1 LPVPVPLASLSQPRS
16 TSAVPQS
23 AASHLVSPPSPA
35 ADSNSKSHVA
45 GNVKAHPA
53 VPLEDGPAA
62 LLPSVAVTDTP
73 PRSPNVLPTPDSQ
86 LHDAPNGASC
96 SSNGAPSSE
105 EGPSVHEDDLSAAT
119 SPEDERLR
127 IDSAISN
134 PPDDDDESFEKSG
147 LKSSLPNKERYDES
161 TNHAPSH
168 SVDAVSSPSST
179 TGAYSTSTPKPVHHS
194 PDTSPEADSS
204 RSAEELARTIND
216 AHQVLEDVTMKDAG
230 ASGGALVNGT
240 SPNYQLRLEEAQA
253 NVAATRPVDDGQASA
268 ATPKLDQEM
277 SDLDGSDARKET
289 PNKLMGPPN
298 GDATSSHATPATN
311 PPSAMFK
318 DVEMTDA
325 PHVKTRPASI
335 STNAGET
342 VPSSTPSRMTTR
354 VASGAIRQ
362 KSVSEILG
370 EVSKTSPVLNMSPS
384 MRRHSVN
391 NEQDSSEKH
400 HRRRSTVVFSR
411 DKDPASAKAYAT
423 DLDGYLALKG
433 ASLDQEKDYLR
444 PLFLHQAWAPPRS
457 RTLSDLISTASKTL
471 TTSDICAVN
480 RELVEIKILRRIYQ
494 LQNANKWSL
503 RQMAKYNDP
512 TPPPCHQDFLLRE
525 MRWMRTDFR
534 EERKWKLQLARN
546 LARWCAE
553 YVAAPEGVRR
563 TLRVQT
569 SSLPVHDT
577 DVMAESFDG
586 LAEDDILETIA
597 PNNPPTNLFSL
608 DYDEVV
614 FQISHT
620 PHGTALLGELPLY
633 DPKSDAR
640 STDSSLPLPSRNTL
654 VPVSKYVT
662 GKLVPKIDSPPR
674 KRSRFD
680 FEQSDEDTG
689 PPRKRT
695 NSSQSSPFLS
705 PARRSSPRTEIP
717 PEDQEVALFNPIN
730 KHILDRIRANHA
742 FRPPTE
748 FNMPAPAF
756 YETRL
761 QSQWTWDEDQR
772 LRHCVRKYSY
782 NWSLIAQDL
791 ADQTQSSQFMPAP
804 ERRTPWECFERWMQ
818 LEGLPNDM
826 SRTAYFKTYQSR
838 IEQANLKIS
847 QAAAN
852 AQAQPGTAQS
862 PTQTH
867 TIKRR
872 TSSQPIKVERRKD
885 VKHIGMVDAIRRVA
899 RKRENILHRAHESM

>member
-1 LPVPVPLASLSQPRS
+1 
-16 TSAVPQS
+16 
-23 AASHLVSPPSPA
+23 
-35 ADSNSKSHVA
+35 
-45 GNVKAHPA
+45 
-53 VPLEDGPAA
+53 
-62 LLPSVAVTDTP
+62 
-73 PRSPNVLPTPDSQ
+73 
-86 LHDAPNGASC
+86 LHDAPNGIAAC

-105 EGPSVHEDDLSAAT
+105 EGPSVHEDESVSAAP
-119 SPEDERLR
+119 SPDDERLR

-134 PPDDDDESFEKSG
+134 PPDDEDEFEKPG
-147 LKSSLPNKERYDES
+147 LKSSMQGLPDKERYAGS
-161 TNHAPSH
+161 TNNPASH
-168 SVDAVSSPSST
+168 SVDAASSPSST
-179 TGAYSTSTPKPVHHS
+179 TGAYSTSTPKPIHHS

-204 RSAEELARTIND
+204 RSAED
-216 AHQVLEDVTMKDAG
+216 AHQSDASMKDPGSA
-230 ASGGALVNGT
+230 GGALVNGT

-253 NVAATRPVDDGQASA
+253 NVAATRTVDDGQAIVAPQKPSDDPSQVQSDDP
-268 ATPKLDQEM
+268 TPKEM
-277 SDLDGSDARKET
+277 
-289 PNKLMGPPN
+289 PNTLMGPPN
-298 GDATSSHATPATN
+298 GDASHNSRATN
-311 PPSAMFK
+311 PPSAPFK

-325 PHVKTRPASI
+325 PHVKTRPATI
-335 STNAGET
+335 STAVGEGQP
-342 VPSSTPSRMTTR
+342 PSSTPTRMTTR

-370 EVSKTSPVLNMSPS
+370 EVSKTSPVLNTSPT
-384 MRRHSVN
+384 MRRHSGEA
-391 NEQDSSEKH
+391 NEPESGEKRH
-400 HRRRSTVVFSR
+400 HRRRSTVVFSK
-411 DKDPASAKAYAT
+411 DKDPVSAKAYAT

-433 ASLDQEKDYLR
+433 ASLDPEKDYLR
-444 PLFLHQAWAPPRS
+444 PLFLSQAWAPPRS

-503 RQMAKYNDP
+503 RQMAKYRDP
-512 TPPPCHQDFLLRE
+512 TPPPSHQDFLLRE

-534 EERKWKLQLARN
+534 EERRWKLQLARN

-553 YVAAPEGVRR
+553 YVAAPKDVQR

-569 SSLPVHDT
+569 SSPPVHDAT
-577 DVMAESFDG
+577 EVIADSFDG
-586 LAEDDILETIA
+586 LTEDDILETIA
-597 PNNPPTNLFSL
+597 PSNPPTNLFSL
-608 DYDEVV
+608 DYDEIL
-614 FQISHT
+614 FPISHT

-633 DPKSDAR
+633 DPKSDVR
-640 STDSSLPLPSRNTL
+640 STEASLPLPSANSL

-662 GKLVPKIDSPPR
+662 GKLVPKIDSLPR
-674 KRSRFD
+674 KRSRYD
-680 FEQSDEDTG
+680 FELSDEDVG
-689 PPRKRT
+689 PPHKRT

-717 PEDQEVALFNPIN
+717 PDDQEVALFNPIN

-748 FNMPAPAF
+748 FNMPSPTF

-791 ADQTQSSQFMPAP
+791 ADQTQSSQYMSAP

-852 AQAQPGTAQS
+852 AQAQPGAAQS

>member
-1 LPVPVPLASLSQPRS
+1 
-16 TSAVPQS
+16 
-23 AASHLVSPPSPA
+23 
-35 ADSNSKSHVA
+35 
-45 GNVKAHPA
+45 
-53 VPLEDGPAA
+53 
-62 LLPSVAVTDTP
+62 VT
-73 PRSPNVLPTPDSQ
+73 
-86 LHDAPNGASC
+86 
-96 SSNGAPSSE
+96 E
-105 EGPSVHEDDLSAAT
+105 
-119 SPEDERLR
+119 PE
-127 IDSAISN
+127 
-134 PPDDDDESFEKSG
+134 
-147 LKSSLPNKERYDES
+147 
-161 TNHAPSH
+161 
-168 SVDAVSSPSST
+168 
-179 TGAYSTSTPKPVHHS
+179 
-194 PDTSPEADSS
+194 
-204 RSAEELARTIND
+204 
-216 AHQVLEDVTMKDAG
+216 
-230 ASGGALVNGT
+230 
-240 SPNYQLRLEEAQA
+240 
-253 NVAATRPVDDGQASA
+253 
-268 ATPKLDQEM
+268 
-277 SDLDGSDARKET
+277 
-289 PNKLMGPPN
+289 
-298 GDATSSHATPATN
+298 
-311 PPSAMFK
+311 
-318 DVEMTDA
+318 
-325 PHVKTRPASI
+325 
-335 STNAGET
+335 
-342 VPSSTPSRMTTR
+342 
-354 VASGAIRQ
+354 
-362 KSVSEILG
+362 
-370 EVSKTSPVLNMSPS
+370 
-384 MRRHSVN
+384 
-391 NEQDSSEKH
+391 SSEKH

-411 DKDPASAKAYAT
+411 DKDPVSAKAYAT
-423 DLDGYLALKG
+423 DLEGYLALKG

-457 RTLSDLISTASKTL
+457 RTLSDLIGTASKTL

-512 TPPPCHQDFLLRE
+512 VPPPSHQDFLLRE

-534 EERKWKLQLARN
+534 EERRWKLQLARN
-546 LARWCAE
+546 LAQWCAE
-553 YVAAPEGVRR
+553 YVAAPDDVKQ

-569 SSLPVHDT
+569 SSPPVHDT
-577 DVMAESFDG
+577 DVMAEPFDG
-586 LAEDDILETIA
+586 LTEDDILETIA
-597 PNNPPTNLFSL
+597 PSNPPTNLFSL
-608 DYDEVV
+608 DCDEVT

-633 DPKSDAR
+633 DPKLGSR
-640 STDSSLPLPSRNTL
+640 SIETSLPVPRNSL

-662 GKLVPKIDSPPR
+662 GKLVPKIDTPPR
-674 KRSRFD
+674 KRCRYD

-689 PPRKRT
+689 PSRKRT

-717 PEDQEVALFNPIN
+717 PEEQEVALFNPIN

-748 FNMPAPAF
+748 FNMPSPAF

-791 ADQTQSSQFMPAP
+791 ADQTQSSQYMSAP

-838 IEQANLKIS
+838 IEQANLKLS

-852 AQAQPGTAQS
+852 AQAQPGAAQS

-867 TIKRR
+867 IIKRR

-899 RKRENILHRAHESM
+899 RKRENILHRAHEST